1 MARFIDAI
9 DLPVP
14 IEEAFDYLADFS
26 RTREWDP
33 GVVAARR
40 LTRGEIRQGSRF
52 RVEVSFLGRRLPL
65 EYRITDFERPH
76 RLVLEGG
83 DASIRSVDEI
93 TFAPRAG
100 GTRVTYEAALELRGW
115 RRIADPVLD
124 LLFQP
129 VGRAA
134 ARGLRDRVAEIV
146 SGREKSPAA
155 SGRRRRRGAKA
166 SPEPLSLPKRQGAH
180 Q

>member
-9 DLPVP
+9 DLPIP
-14 IEEAFDYLADFS
+14 IEEAYDYLAEFS
-26 RTREWDP
+26 RTAEWDP

-40 LTRGEIRQGSRF
+40 LTRGAVREGSRF

-65 EYRITDFERPH
+65 EYRITCFERPH

-83 DASIRSVDEI
+83 DDSIQSIDEI

-100 GTRVTYEAALELRGW
+100 GTRVTYEARLALRGW
-115 RRIADPVLD
+115 RRLADPVLD
-124 LLFQP
+124 LLFQQ

-134 ARGLRDRVAEIV
+134 ARGLRERVAEIAA
-146 SGREKSPAA
+146 GREPAP
-155 SGRRRRRGAKA
+155 G
-166 SPEPLSLPKRQGAH
+166 PLAFPHRQGAT